1 MTPVKLI
8 KPPNVVNMTPV
19 KLIML
24 PDMDIMASEKF
35 MMLPNIIMM
44 TPFIVIFKSDLG
56 RKALK

>member
-24 PDMDIMASEKF
+24 PDMNIKASEKF
-35 MMLPNIIMM
+35 RMLPYNDYDD
-44 TPFIVIFKSDLG
+44 TVFCHF
-56 RKALK
+56 